1 MLIERSININANLI
15 DNGYHLQYHWCNY
28 TNEDKSVH
36 KFRFSLLAVACT
48 SAIFT
53 GFVNANEQAKPS
65 EKVQAQA
72 LKNKDVELITVYGR
86 QNQVVMNSGLATK
99 SNMSLMET
107 PAAVVIVDE
116 ELINAQGVN
125 NLQDLVRNI
134 SGVTQAG
141 NNYGIGDNLV
151 IRGLGANYTY
161 DGMYGGAGLGNTFN
175 PTRSLTNV
183 ESVEVLKG
191 PATGLYGMGSAGGVI
206 NLIEKKPEFES
217 RHVIEG
223 ELGQWDSYTLS
234 VDSTGGLTD
243 KLAYRVVAKSARSD
257 GYRDIGTDRD
267 EIYSSFKYVFDERQD
282 VMLSASFIK
291 DAVAVDSVGHPIR
304 IYNAESVGG
313 KTAGEAGWQDLIN
326 DPEGKGIQL
335 SDEQRQQLANSLAD
349 SDGLTPYDFGHK
361 GIISPMA
368 EDNKGE
374 ELRFKLT
381 HNYFFSD
388 NLFLNHQL
396 QYRDYTS
403 GFSRQTGAYN
413 YVYWD
418 RRGTINANPRA
429 PLVENDVLYPF
440 AARRQE
446 YRQVEADE
454 TSLQY
459 FADLRYDFSFAG
471 IDNELLLNANYEDRD
486 IRFKQHSIYDADKVI
501 KNKAGEVIYQGALPY
516 IYDIRNPNW
525 AQGSFDQQDPLL
537 TSNYNKKVSA
547 WGVGLQHV
555 GYFGYGLSTRVG
567 VAFNEIKQSY
577 EHFGVDARYRASAAE
592 PTPKADT
599 NDDGITYNLGVSY
612 MPTDDVSFF
621 VNHSKGR
628 TAYSML
634 GGVKGDGSD
643 RLDSESLSDDLGMR
657 IKSFD
662 DQMLT
667 SLVFFK
673 SSRTNLRY
681 SNADY
686 EEGVSAPSVPKSF
699 FDGKEETSGVELD
712 MNAQLND
719 QWMVNVNGVY
729 QDARDKKDPNRS
741 SYDTRQKGVP
751 YVTASTWVTY
761 GADLF
766 SLASPIDISLGVKY
780 VDERSTNS
788 SSFGIP
794 DGHVQS
800 YTVVDSAIS
809 YQADH
814 WKLQLNVNN
823 LFDEVYYNKA
833 MFLGGMP
840 GEERNAK
847 LSITYEL

>member
-1 MLIERSININANLI
+1 M
-15 DNGYHLQYHWCNY
+15 QQ
-28 TNEDKSVH
+28 
-36 KFRFSLLAVACT
+36 FRFSLLAVACA
-48 SAIFT
+48 SAFLP
-53 GFVNANEQAKPS
+53 GLLSANEQAQAP
-65 EKVQAQA
+65 EKVQAA
-72 LKNKDVELITVYGR
+72 ELKNKDIERITVYGR

-206 NLIEKKPEFES
+206 NLIEKKPEFDS
-217 RHVIEG
+217 RHDIGV
-223 ELGQWDSYTLS
+223 ELGQWDSYALS
-234 VDSTGGLTD
+234 IDSTGGLTD
-243 KLAYRVVAKSARSD
+243 KLAYRVVAKTARSD

-267 EIYSSFKYVFDERQD
+267 EVYTSIKYVFDDSQD
-282 VMLSASFIK
+282 LMLSAAYIK
-291 DAVAVDSVGHPIR
+291 DAIAVDSIGHPIR

-313 KTAGEAGWQDLIN
+313 KTAGEASWQDLIN

-335 SDEQRQQLANSLAD
+335 TDEQRQQLADSLSA
-349 SDGLTPYDFGHK
+349 SDGLTPYAFGHA
-361 GIISPMA
+361 GIISPIA
-368 EDNKGE
+368 KDNAGE

-381 HNYFFSD
+381 HNIFFNE
-388 NLFLNHQL
+388 NLFLNQQL
-396 QYRDYTS
+396 QYRDYSS
-403 GFSRQTGAYN
+403 GFTRQTGAYN

-418 RRGTINANPRA
+418 RRGTINADPRA
-429 PLVENDVLYPF
+429 PLLEDGVLYPF

-446 YRQVEADE
+446 YRKASADE
-454 TSLQY
+454 TSWQY
-459 FADLRYDFSFAG
+459 FADLRYDFELAG
-471 IDNELLLNANYEDRD
+471 IDNELLVNANFEDRD
-486 IRFKQHSIYDADKVI
+486 IRSKQYSIYDADKVI
-501 KNKAGEVIYQGALPY
+501 KNKAGDVIYQGQHPY
-516 IYDIRNPNW
+516 IYDIRDPNW
-525 AQGSFDQQDPLL
+525 GEGSFEDYDPLL

-555 GYFGYGLSTRVG
+555 GYFGYGFTTRVG

-577 EHFGVDARYRASAAE
+577 EHFGVDARYRASAAD
-592 PTPKADT
+592 PTPRADSSD
-599 NDDGITYNLGVSY
+599 NGITYNLGVTY
-612 MPTDDVSFF
+612 MPTDDLSFF

-643 RLDSESLSDDLGMR
+643 RLDSESESDDLGMR
-657 IKSFD
+657 FKAFD

-673 SSRTNLRY
+673 SSRTNLQY
-681 SNADY
+681 SNPAY
-686 EEGVSAPSVPKSF
+686 EEDVSGPNVPKNF
-699 FDGKEETSGVELD
+699 YDGKEVTTGVELD
-712 MNAQLND
+712 MNAHLNE
-719 QWMVNVNGVY
+719 QWMINVNGVY

-751 YVTASTWVTY
+751 YVTASAWVTY
-761 GADLF
+761 GAEWF
-766 SLASPIDISLGVKY
+766 SLSSPVDISLGAKY
-780 VDERSTNS
+780 VDDRSTNS
-788 SSFGIP
+788 SSFGILN
-794 DGHVQS
+794 GHVPS
-800 YTVVDSAIS
+800 YTVFDSAIS
-809 YQADH
+809 YQADN

-823 LFDEVYYNKA
+823 LFNETYYNKA

-847 LSITYEL
+847 LTFNYQL